1 MQFLTDMMRNAPL
14 VYYWCTYIVQLYIR
28 HVLVSH
34 YRNIWIR
41 TIWQKLSSDTQ
52 YWLFITMKETCFLV
66 GHNVAIVGQ
75 EEKNQFLKAQ
85 EKLNSHLN

>member
-14 VYYWCTYIVQLYIR
+14 VYYWCMYIVQLYIR

-52 YWLFITMKETCFLV
+52 YWLFITMKETYFLV
-66 GHNVAIVGQ
+66 GQ
-75 EEKNQFLKAQ
+75 EGKKSIPKCAGKA
-85 EKLNSHLN
+85 KLAPKLDKDE

>member
-14 VYYWCTYIVQLYIR
+14 VYYWCMYIVQLYIR

-52 YWLFITMKETCFLV
+52 YWLFITMKETYFLV
-66 GHNVAIVGQ
+66 GQ
-75 EEKNQFLKAQ
+75 EGKKSIPKSEGKA
-85 EKLNSHLN
+85 KLAPKLDKDE

>member
-14 VYYWCTYIVQLYIR
+14 VYYWCMYIVQLYIR

-52 YWLFITMKETCFLV
+52 YWLFITMKEICFL
-66 GHNVAIVGQ
+66 VGQ
-75 EEKNQFLKAQ
+75 EEKKSIPKSAGKANLAP
-85 EKLNSHLN
+85 KLDKDE

>member
-1 MQFLTDMMRNAPL
+1 MRNAPL
-14 VYYWCTYIVQLYIR
+14 VYYWCMYIVQLYIR

-52 YWLFITMKETCFLV
+52 YWLFITMKETYFLV
-66 GHNVAIVGQ
+66 GQKGKKKSIPKSAG
-75 EEKNQFLKAQ
+75 KA
-85 EKLNSHLN
+85 KLAPKLDKDE

>member
-14 VYYWCTYIVQLYIR
+14 VYYWCMYIVQLYIR

-52 YWLFITMKETCFLV
+52 YWLFITMKETYFLV
-66 GHNVAIVGQ
+66 GQ
-75 EEKNQFLKAQ
+75 DKKNQFIKAQ
-85 EKLNSHLN
+85 KKLTSHLVLKIR

>member
-14 VYYWCTYIVQLYIR
+14 VYYWCMYIVQLYIR

-52 YWLFITMKETCFLV
+52 YWLFITMKETYFFGCTRGKKSIPESAGKPNL
-66 GHNVAIVGQ
+66 AP
-75 EEKNQFLKAQ
+75 
-85 EKLNSHLN
+85 KLDKDE